1 MTLANYLVSKGL
13 KPASFTRAG
22 RGVAASTVTRI
33 LDGSRRPTLDVA
45 VKMVRAARGEVSFE
59 ELAAVAKNER
69 EAA

>member
-1 MTLANYLVSKGL
+1 MTLADYLVSKGL
-13 KPASFTRAG
+13 KPASFARQV
-22 RGVAASTVTRI
+22 GVAASTVTRI

-45 VKMVRAARGEVSFE
+45 VKIVRATSGEVSFE